1 MRSMAYGAAI
11 LAALGIMTYLALT
24 PSDSPVIDPDAVATS
39 SSTPDVEL
47 ASLTMDV
54 PKMHCPSF
62 CYPKVKETLESRED
76 VIAVELAP
84 QKEEGVIDNRQV
96 IVSIKD
102 GFDGDAAIAMLQE
115 AGFGGASVAE
125 K

>member
-11 LAALGIMTYLALT
+11 LASLGIMIFLAT
-24 PSDSPVIDPDAVATS
+24 NPGKPTVIDPDAVA

-47 ASLTMDV
+47 ASLTLDV

-62 CYPKVKETLESRED
+62 CYPKVKEELESRED
-76 VIAVELAP
+76 VVAVELAP

-96 IVSIKD
+96 ILSIKE
-102 GFDGDAAIAMLQE
+102 GFDSDAALATLEE
-115 AGFGGASVAE
+115 AGFGGSSVA